1 MVKPQSPKATAPQES
16 YFKRRH
22 ASFGH
27 AARGVRILVAT
38 QPHARIHLV
47 AAAGVALAAWL
58 LGASAMEWC
67 VLLLAIGLVWVSEGI
82 NTAIEFAVDLASP
95 EHHPTAGKAKDVA
108 AGAVLLAS
116 CLAAVV
122 GAVIFLPKLAALVG

>member
-1 MVKPQSPKATAPQES
+1 MVKPQNPEATGSQKS
-16 YFKRRH
+16 FFQRRRE
-22 ASFGH
+22 SFGH

-58 LGASAMEWC
+58 LGASAIEWC
-67 VLLLAIGLVWVSEGI
+67 VLLLAIALVWVSEGI
-82 NTAIEFAVDLASP
+82 NTALELAVDLACP
-95 EHHPTAGKAKDVA
+95 EHHPAAGKAKDVA

-116 CLAAVV
+116 CLAAVI
-122 GAVIFLPKLAALVG
+122 GAIVFLPKLAGLVG